1 MQLLMFKNTV
11 FILLF
16 SFFSCGTSVT
26 EKEPVKQSTLD
37 QYIEAGADIKE
48 DSERDL
54 ERKRKRAKNNKRY
67 KIEVGSLKTED
78 GIVKEKSIEVGA
90 DQFSLYSELL
100 QNKSVGVVANQ
111 TSRVENNSKHLVDFL
126 VEKNINLK
134 KVFAP
139 EHGFRGKA
147 DAGEVVKDGV
157 DTKTGL
163 PIISLYGKNKK
174 PSTEQLD
181 GIDIMVFD
189 IQDVGARFYTYIST
203 LHYVMEACAE
213 AKIPVLILDRPNPN
227 GHYIDGP
234 VLEPEHSSFVG
245 MHPVPVVHGMTIGEY
260 AQMINGQ
267 DWLNNNIKADIKVI
281 KVKNYT
287 HQTAY
292 SLPVKPSPNLPN
304 DTAIN
309 LYPSLCFFEGT
320 IVSAGRGTDM
330 QFQVFG
336 APSLPSQFYP
346 FTFTPQANEGAKY
359 PKFKGEPCNGLDLRK
374 NKNLD
379 KLNLEWLIEAYVG
392 YGKKNGFFNN
402 FFTNLAGTTKLQEQ
416 IENGYTYPEIRATW
430 LRDLEKY
437 DTMRKQYMLYE

>member
-1 MQLLMFKNTV
+1 MRRAMKNSKFTNLFMQLLMFKNTV

-16 SFFSCGTSVT
+16 TFFSCGTSVT
-26 EKEPVKQSTLD
+26 EKEPVKQSALD

-54 ERKRKRAKNNKRY
+54 KRKRKRAKNNKKY

-189 IQDVGARFYTYIST
+189 IQDVGARF
-203 LHYVMEACAE
+203 
-213 AKIPVLILDRPNPN
+213 
-227 GHYIDGP
+227 
-234 VLEPEHSSFVG
+234 
-245 MHPVPVVHGMTIGEY
+245 
-260 AQMINGQ
+260 
-267 DWLNNNIKADIKVI
+267 
-281 KVKNYT
+281 
-287 HQTAY
+287 
-292 SLPVKPSPNLPN
+292 
-304 DTAIN
+304 
-309 LYPSLCFFEGT
+309 
-320 IVSAGRGTDM
+320 
-330 QFQVFG
+330 
-336 APSLPSQFYP
+336 
-346 FTFTPQANEGAKY
+346 
-359 PKFKGEPCNGLDLRK
+359 
-374 NKNLD
+374 
-379 KLNLEWLIEAYVG
+379 
-392 YGKKNGFFNN
+392 
-402 FFTNLAGTTKLQEQ
+402 
-416 IENGYTYPEIRATW
+416 
-430 LRDLEKY
+430 
-437 DTMRKQYMLYE
+437 